1 MLEKKGERLCWEA
14 VPLFALYTIL
24 PNYFAFEFSGSLPLL
39 TAGRALLLLLGVMLV
54 LRNRKALLD
63 RNCWSLKGLNLLL
76 TKDQPMRWGILV
88 YLGLLLG
95 VNLTFLLDTSESVK
109 YIFSIVVE
117 QYALVWMLSLIL
129 DTRKKLIDALRLFF
143 MASGA
148 VAVIAAVSCV
158 VDYNLFYLLDTV
170 KRDMLQ
176 SDYYRLGLLRA
187 AAGFNHAV
195 YYGAY
200 CAVMLPLGMYF
211 VENDGKRWLRM
222 LSAGVMGLNFVGLI
236 LSNSRGSMLA
246 VGCLAGIL
254 FFLYLWQKRLKQLF
268 ATYLPIIAGALAALM
283 LICCVTPVGL
293 SFLQGVGDSIAVSVE
308 SMMPDAGQ
316 QTTKPDSTNP
326 GKPAATDPVTPGTT
340 NPGEPVL
347 PTKPTEP
354 TLEYGENPNGLRSRS
369 KQMTV
374 IQWTL
379 EHAPIRGLGPN
390 AHVRGLVKAQYQE
403 GKWQVL
409 RTLDMGVVA
418 IVAQYGLVGLLGYVM
433 LYGGVFVS
441 LLSKKHRRDTLS
453 QYLVLAFATYMLCQL
468 SISDVSRWEWMF
480 IGFVVAF
487 VNLHYEE

>member
-1 MLEKKGERLCWEA
+1 MSEKKSERLCWEA
-14 VPLFALYTIL
+14 VPFFTLYTIL

-39 TAGRALLLLLGVMLV
+39 TASRALLLLLGVMLV
-54 LRNRKALLD
+54 LRNRKVLLN
-63 RNCWSLKGLNLLL
+63 RKCWSPKGLNLLL
-76 TKDQPMRWGILV
+76 TKDQPMGWCILV
-88 YLGLLLG
+88 YLALLLG
-95 VNLTFLLDTSESVK
+95 VNLTFLLETSESVK
-109 YIFSIVVE
+109 YIFSMVVE
-117 QYALVWMLSLIL
+117 QYALVWILSLIL

-143 MASGA
+143 LASGA

-200 CAVMLPLGMYF
+200 CAVMLPIGMYF
-211 VENDGKRWLRM
+211 VENDEKRWLRL
-222 LSAGVMGLNFVGLI
+222 LSAGVMTLNFVGLI

-268 ATYLPIIAGALAALM
+268 TTYLPIIAGALAVL
-283 LICCVTPVGL
+283 LVVCCLTPVGL
-293 SFLQGVGDSIAVSVE
+293 YFLKGVSSSIVVSVE
-308 SMMPDAGQ
+308 SMLPDKIQ
-316 QTTKPDSTNP
+316 QTTAPAATNP
-326 GKPAATDPVTPGTT
+326 GNPGTT
-340 NPGEPVL
+340 NPGGMTQ
-347 PTKPTEP
+347 PTRPTQPEP
-354 TLEYGENPNGLRSRS
+354 TLDYGENPNGLRSRTA
-369 KQMTV
+369 QMTV

-379 EHAPIRGLGPN
+379 KQAPLRGMGPN

-418 IVAQYGLVGLLGYVM
+418 IVAQYGLVGLLGYAL
-433 LYGGVFVS
+433 LYGGVFIS
-441 LLSKKHRRDTLS
+441 LLSKKHRGHPLS

-468 SISDVSRWEWMF
+468 SISDVSRWEWVF
-480 IGFVVAF
+480 IGFAVAF
-487 VNLHYEE
+487 VNLHHKE